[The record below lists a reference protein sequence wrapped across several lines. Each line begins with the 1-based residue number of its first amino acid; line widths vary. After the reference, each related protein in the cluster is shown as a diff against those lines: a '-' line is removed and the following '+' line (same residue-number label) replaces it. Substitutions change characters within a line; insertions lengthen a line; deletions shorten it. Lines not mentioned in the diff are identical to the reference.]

1 MYDLNR
7 VQLRP
12 LQILVLY
19 RILQCKEKIKK
30 LKAWKGKV
38 AASTPEFEEEL
49 EEALYIFNSLFEIL
63 RDDRRFFG

>member
-1 MYDLNR
+1 
-7 VQLRP
+7 
-12 LQILVLY
+12 
-19 RILQCKEKIKK
+19 LQCKEKIKK